1 MNKTATA
8 IAAFVLGGVV
18 GSGTTYIFM
27 KKKID
32 KVTEEKE
39 EEISS
44 ARDVYSKMAKDLQEE
59 KKKIMEENE
68 ERKARYKNDINNYL
82 NDLGYT
88 EKVPHIEQVMVNPEE
103 DEDFPKFAS
112 SDKPV
117 NNLDNDI
124 YLITQDDYG
133 VREYDNGEMERYDN
147 EILIYYHDGIVTDST
162 GNVIDNP
169 KTILGNTVMELLP
182 TYDSSGFTETYVR
195 NDILHR
201 DYLIDI
207 AGCDFD
213 E

>member
-1 MNKTATA
+1 
-8 IAAFVLGGVV
+8 
-18 GSGTTYIFM
+18 
-27 KKKID
+27 
-32 KVTEEKE
+32 
-39 EEISS
+39 
-44 ARDVYSKMAKDLQEE
+44 
-59 KKKIMEENE
+59 
-68 ERKARYKNDINNYL
+68 
-82 NDLGYT
+82 
-88 EKVPHIEQVMVNPEE
+88 
-103 DEDFPKFAS
+103 
-112 SDKPV
+112 
-117 NNLDNDI
+117 
-124 YLITQDDYG
+124 
-133 VREYDNGEMERYDN
+133 MERYDN